1 MLAAMGPQATSEP
14 FQQMLNNTDGNI
26 SLQEAAQ
33 ATLAGVPSAA
43 VMGAPTV
50 NNTLAMARFNVV
62 NVNTGVPDA
71 ELRRE
76 LHQHEVQLGEQ
87 ARQEAEF
94 EALRFRSLCEREPQ
108 SQLRSKSC
116 SRISRSTSQARG
128 PQQHVQSQDNVAIR
142 RLQETLE
149 EQRERFQGRL
159 VDAGSTSS

>member
-1 MLAAMGPQATSEP
+1 MGPQATSEP
-14 FQQMLNNTDGNI
+14 FQQMLNNSDGNI

-43 VMGAPTV
+43 VMGVPTV

-76 LHQHEVQLGEQ
+76 LHQHEVQLSEQ

-94 EALRFRSLCEREPQ
+94 EALRCRSLCEREPQ
-108 SQLRSKSC
+108 SQRFFCAVSRSNGVGRKNIAALRKLILRSKRVPRC
-116 SRISRSTSQARG
+116 
-128 PQQHVQSQDNVAIR
+128 IR
-142 RLQETLE
+142 WYPPTGETP
-149 EQRERFQGRL
+149 
-159 VDAGSTSS
+159 SKK